1 MTNNQSKYDKAKQA
15 YMAGKSYKE
24 IGRMFGVT
32 AATVRS
38 WKRAFTINISVLII
52 YIIGCFYVT
61 IFGVLFIIN
70 IFFIKD

>member
-38 WKRAFTINISVLII
+38 
-52 YIIGCFYVT
+52 
-61 IFGVLFIIN
+61 
-70 IFFIKD
+70 